1 MGGLILGFFANGESV
16 DETYI
21 PALENASC
29 AYAWISSKAQ
39 DSRGTGRAACAASER
54 TGSSRC
60 VIHNYRLPRT
70 ARLSDDEAIKGFRS
84 TVQSLRG
91 RWFVV
96 RRIGNTVGYPRLT
109 VRVGKKA
116 VKAAVARNR
125 IRRLVRETFRLRRPD
140 LPALDFLISVR
151 ADLTDVTM
159 SEARRDLERLL
170 PPRAS

>member
-1 MGGLILGFFANGESV
+1 MI
-16 DETYI
+16 
-21 PALENASC
+21 
-29 AYAWISSKAQ
+29 Q
-39 DSRGTGRAACAASER
+39 
-54 TGSSRC
+54 
-60 VIHNYRLPRT
+60 NYRLPRT
-70 ARLSDDEAIKGFRS
+70 ARLSDDKAISAFSSAGRPVRS
-84 TVQSLRG
+84 

-96 RRIGNTVGYPRLT
+96 RRMANAVGYPRLT

-140 LPALDFLISVR
+140 LPAQDFLIAVR

-170 PPRAS
+170 LPCAS